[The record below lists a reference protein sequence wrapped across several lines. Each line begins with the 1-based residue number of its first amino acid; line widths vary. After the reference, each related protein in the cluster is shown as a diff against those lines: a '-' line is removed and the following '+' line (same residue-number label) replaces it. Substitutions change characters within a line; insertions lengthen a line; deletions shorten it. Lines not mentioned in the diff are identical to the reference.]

1 MRTQVF
7 VSTAALK
14 VAAGSLGTGLAG
26 ALAPL
31 GPRLLLVAGAS
42 IALAAAV
49 AATVSARRRVDRQ
62 DGWDLDKP

>member
-1 MRTQVF
+1 MF

-31 GPRLLLVAGAS
+31 GPRLLVAGAS

-49 AATVSARRRVDRQ
+49 AASVSARRRVDRQ
-62 DGWDLDKP
+62 DGWDVDKP